1 MRHYNWCDEQ
11 AAMSSV
17 AYACIYIAITTI
29 DPPNH
34 IVGHGTTHLAD
45 EEERDSFV

>member
-1 MRHYNWCDEQ
+1 MRHYNWCDDQ

-17 AYACIYIAITTI
+17 AYACIYIAIPAIPWLVST
-29 DPPNH
+29 PP
-34 IVGHGTTHLAD
+34 TTHFAD